1 MGKLTGFM
9 EFSRLSEEYLPVA
22 ERLKNYRE
30 FVLHLTDEQ
39 AQTQGARCM
48 DCGIPFCTSGCPVNN
63 IIPDWNDLVY
73 RGNWK
78 QALDVLHSTNN
89 FPEVTSRICPA
100 PCEAACVLNINDV
113 AVGIKSIE
121 HAIIDKGG
129 ENGWVVPQPAKTKTG
144 KKIAIVGSG
153 PAGLAAAQQLAR
165 VGHDVVVFEKNS
177 RIGGLLRYGIPDFKL
192 DKRLID
198 WRMAQLQAEGVEFRT
213 GVFVGKDAPGKG
225 VANDAK
231 KTVTPKELLKKFD
244 AVILAGGAE
253 QPRDLPVPGREL
265 TGVHFALEFLIPQNR
280 EVEAMTR
287 RSEASWAGMA
297 SSHPLPQSAGS
308 AITSGL
314 ASVVGSPS
322 RMASSST
329 SNVSR
334 DAGDGKNPISA
345 KGKHVVV
352 IGGGDTGSDCVG
364 TSNRHGAASITQFE
378 VMPRPPEME
387 NGSLVWPNW
396 PMKLRTSSSHE
407 EGCKRDW
414 AVATK
419 EFVGKNGKVT
429 GLKAVRVEWKDGKMQ
444 EVPGSEFEMKA
455 DLVLLAMGFTNP
467 LQQVLD
473 AFGVEK
479 DARGNAKATTDGDG
493 CYKTNVGKVF
503 AAGDMRRG
511 QSLVV
516 WAIREGRQAAR
527 AVDEYLMGSS
537 VLPR

>member
-9 EFSRLSEEYLPVA
+9 EFSRLSEEYLPVS
-22 ERLKNYRE
+22 ERLKNYQE

-89 FPEVTSRICPA
+89 FPEVTGRICPA
-100 PCEAACVLNINDV
+100 PCEAACVLNINEP

-129 ENGWVVPQPAKTKTG
+129 ENGWVLPQPPQHKTG
-144 KKIAIVGSG
+144 KKVAIVGSG

-165 VGHDVVVFEKNS
+165 AGHDVVIFEKNS
-177 RIGGLLRYGIPDFKL
+177 RIGGLMRYGIPDFKL

-213 GVFVGKDAPGKG
+213 GIFVGNDAPGKC

-265 TGVHFALEFLIPQNR
+265 AGVHYALEFLIPQNK
-280 EVEAMTR
+280 E
-287 RSEASWAGMA
+287 
-297 SSHPLPQSAGS
+297 L
-308 AITSGL
+308 
-314 ASVVGSPS
+314 
-322 RMASSST
+322 
-329 SNVSR
+329 
-334 DAGDGKNPISA
+334 AGDGRNPIRA
-345 KGKHVVV
+345 EGKHVVV

-364 TSNRHGAASITQFE
+364 TSNRHGAVSVAQFE
-378 VMPRPPEME
+378 VMPRPPETE
-387 NGSLVWPNW
+387 NRPLVWPNW
-396 PMKLRTSSSHE
+396 PMKLRTSSSHD
-407 EGCKRDW
+407 EGCQRDW
-414 AVATK
+414 SVATK
-419 EFVGKNGKVT
+419 EFIGKSGKVT

-444 EVPGSEFEMKA
+444 EMPGSEFEMKA
-455 DLVLLAMGFTNP
+455 DLVLLAMGFVNP

-479 DARGNAKATTDGDG
+479 DTRGNAKAATDGAG
-493 CYKTNVGKVF
+493 CYKTNVDKVF